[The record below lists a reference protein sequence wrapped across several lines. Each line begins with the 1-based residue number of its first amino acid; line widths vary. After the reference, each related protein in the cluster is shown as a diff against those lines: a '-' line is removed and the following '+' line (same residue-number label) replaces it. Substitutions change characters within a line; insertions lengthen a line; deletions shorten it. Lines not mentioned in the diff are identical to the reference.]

1 MVYNNLGVIESK
13 NGNRVSAMEYYK
25 KASSYPE
32 TKYNMGIIEIRNGKY
47 ADALSNFGDFNGHNK
62 ALAQLL
68 SGAGSAVKETID
80 ASNEKDMAY
89 SFYLKAIANARS
101 GNTPEAIANLKTAT
115 EKDSAL
121 KAYLKNDAEFIKL
134 RSDAS
139 FSALVN

>member
-1 MVYNNLGVIESK
+1 
-13 NGNRVSAMEYYK
+13 
-25 KASSYPE
+25 
-32 TKYNMGIIEIRNGKY
+32 MGIIEIRNGKY